1 MRKLFKLAAGLALTG
16 VAGYIVLAEGV
27 AVVSAD
33 AVVNARVAVMRAP
46 IDGQLSLQ
54 PRVIGERV
62 QRGQTLGSLTA
73 GSSSRATW
81 SRRWWPGPT
90 RS

>member
-1 MRKLFKLAAGLALTG
+1 MRKLFKLATGLALTG

-27 AVVSAD
+27 AVV
-33 AVVNARVAVMRAP
+33 RAP

-62 QRGQTLGSLTA
+62 QRGQTLNSLTDVRA
-73 GSSSRATW
+73 VGRTGKVVFSGTPRDLMRTVGSCLGLA
-81 SRRWWPGPT
+81 
-90 RS
+90 